1 MLIWTSI
8 QKLKQK
14 SNFLLNSGPSPFFN
28 SCSKFS
34 SKKTHPSHISNSW
47 REHPGCRENKYSSL
61 ETKLNTRMSIFLSN

>member
-34 SKKTHPSHISNSW
+34 SKKRIHHTFQI
-47 REHPGCRENKYSSL
+47 RGEDTLDAEKTNKVP
-61 ETKLNTRMSIFLSN
+61 